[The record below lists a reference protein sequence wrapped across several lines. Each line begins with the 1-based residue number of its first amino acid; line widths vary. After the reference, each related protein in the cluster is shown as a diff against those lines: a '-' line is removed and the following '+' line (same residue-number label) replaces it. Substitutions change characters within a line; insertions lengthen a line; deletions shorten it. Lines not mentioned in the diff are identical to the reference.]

1 MLNIQKK
8 LFSGAV
14 LSGTGFNGVAVNGA
28 ALNLH
33 SDLPFLPKRN
43 KIKKCNKLVCNIYD
57 KENYVLHIKASKEAL
72 NHELILNK
80 VH

>member
-1 MLNIQKK
+1 MDVEYSKHL
-8 LFSGAV
+8 
-14 LSGTGFNGVAVNGA
+14 
-28 ALNLH
+28 LNLRTG
-33 SDLPFLPKRN
+33 LPFLPERN